1 MKNRSR
7 PPNMLGL
14 KFEIAMLPVLRV
26 PFWHDCS
33 VRVDPA
39 YRKMLLRTCVICS
52 SHTDTS
58 SGALPSEEF
67 TNLHDVAPKWQIN
80 GGAYCSSC
88 VSFARLDIANCP
100 KLRAP
105 LYAESESCVDLDHF
119 IIPKQLPRSYAGV
132 RAVDPLPLDLVPCF
146 LPQWVAVLIWLLFA
160 SLETFLLILNQISA
174 RSGVQA

>member
-26 PFWHDCS
+26 PYWHDCS

-119 IIPKQLPRSYAGV
+119 IIPKQLPRSYAGYGPSIHSLLTWS
-132 RAVDPLPLDLVPCF
+132 RASCHSGSPCSFGFF
-146 LPQWVAVLIWLLFA
+146 LRAWRRF
-160 SLETFLLILNQISA
+160 SS
-174 RSGVQA
+174 S